1 MLKSML
7 ILLTGGVFAQIFPL
21 LLSPVL
27 ARMYDQEQFGL
38 LANVIATS
46 TVISIIATLRL
57 EFAFLKLKNKSL
69 RRSLVNYITLQS
81 IGISLVLITVYA
93 SMSSMPV
100 SEALLIWIV
109 AIFLSNVQ
117 ILNNFWNSE
126 GLFKEISILRAFQSI
141 AISTFALIFG
151 LVGFHHGLIYPYI
164 IASSFLLVFTYQH
177 LSPSFKFLKKQAI
190 LRFLIRS
197 KNYILWSTP
206 SDSINAGYNIGLFA
220 LLSLYFQPAEVGIF
234 FLATRVLRSPII
246 LFNQVL
252 SNIYIAHV
260 TKIDIYSSTHIKYIF
275 FIQFIAALF
284 TVTYL
289 FALFFMDSFWIII
302 FGPVWADLGDYVLIL
317 WFYLIANS
325 AYTSISQVANWMQLQ
340 RLLFLFNFMNLLIT
354 IVMLI
359 TTNYSLLD
367 FLEVHSYLLGT
378 MFLCLNFYVTLRI
391 WRQMHEKAY

>member
-81 IGISLVLITVYA
+81 IGISLALITVYA
-93 SMSSMPV
+93 SMSSVPV

-126 GLFKEISILRAFQSI
+126 GLFKEISILRAVQSI

-164 IASSFLLVFTYQH
+164 IASSFILVFTYQH

-260 TKIDIYSSTHIKYIF
+260 TKIDIYSSKHIKYIF
-275 FIQFIAALF
+275 FIQFISHARAQPR
-284 TVTYL
+284 T
-289 FALFFMDSFWIII
+289 
-302 FGPVWADLGDYVLIL
+302 DLVL
-317 WFYLIANS
+317 
-325 AYTSISQVANWMQLQ
+325 
-340 RLLFLFNFMNLLIT
+340 
-354 IVMLI
+354 
-359 TTNYSLLD
+359 
-367 FLEVHSYLLGT
+367 
-378 MFLCLNFYVTLRI
+378 
-391 WRQMHEKAY
+391 